1 MQAQILTTP
10 ESEEYF
16 FEEGCFILEL
26 SNSAQDSQLSIARAR
41 VKSGVSTRLHRLSNL
56 VERYVILS
64 GVGMVEVDDLPAQ
77 QVSAG
82 AVVIIP
88 PACSQKI
95 TNIGVEDL
103 VFLALC
109 TPRFQTQFY
118 EDREQ
123 K

>member
-26 SNSAQDSQLSIARAR
+26 SNSAQDPQLSIARAR
-41 VKSGVSTRLHRLSNL
+41 VKSGVSTRLHRLSEL

-64 GVGMVEVDDLPAQ
+64 GVGVVEIADLPAQ
-77 QVSAG
+77 QISAG

-88 PACSQKI
+88 LNCAQKI
-95 TNIGVEDL
+95 TNTGAVDL
-103 VFLALC
+103 IFLALC

-118 EDREQ
+118 ENVES
-123 K
+123 

>member
-26 SNSAQDSQLSIARAR
+26 SNSAQDPQLSIARAR
-41 VKSGVSTRLHRLSNL
+41 VKSGVSTRLHRLSEL

-64 GVGMVEVDDLPAQ
+64 GVGVVEIADLPAQ

-88 PACSQKI
+88 PNCAQKI
-95 TNIGVEDL
+95 TNTGAEDL

-118 EDREQ
+118 EDIEP
-123 K
+123 